1 MQNKFCKIDFEKVIY
16 GSYNWTNKAQY
27 IDESISIID
36 RRLESK
42 KFAEQFLKIK
52 LEIKKQ
58 NWTVI
63 YLGN

>member
-1 MQNKFCKIDFEKVIY
+1 MQNKFCIIDFEKVIY

-27 IDESISIID
+27 NDETISIID